1 MRRVILLLAFTV
13 GLAYAQGKMTPEQRQ
28 AILDYQLTLPRANSL
43 ITSLDAMTKYVVSL
57 PDYADRLR
65 KAGGMSAAQR
75 LAQIE
80 ADPKAMAILKQNNL
94 TARDYLVGV
103 PALRMALILAQGT
116 LAQGSPAAGN
126 LVASPANVAF
136 AKANLAILKAKMDAA
151 DGLSTSR
158 K

>member
-28 AILDYQLTLPRANSL
+28 AIVDYQLTLPRANSL

-65 KAGGMSAAQR
+65 KAAEMSAAQR